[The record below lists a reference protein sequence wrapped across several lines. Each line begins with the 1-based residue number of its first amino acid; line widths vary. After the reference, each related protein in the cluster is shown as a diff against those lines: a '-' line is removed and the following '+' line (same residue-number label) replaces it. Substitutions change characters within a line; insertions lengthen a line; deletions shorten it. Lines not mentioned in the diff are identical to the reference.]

1 MLGGVTGTA
10 APGPRPHDRLSPM
23 STSTGSEGLR
33 VGERLDEAGARTGEP
48 ALVDPADLTTHGVI
62 VGMTGSGK
70 TGLAVALMEE
80 VLLSGVPVLA
90 IDPKGDL
97 TNLLLTFPE
106 LRPDDFAPWVP
117 DGSDPAQVASTWRDG
132 LADWGIGP
140 ERIAALRAKVRMGV
154 YTPGSAAATPL
165 DVVGSLGAPAG
176 ADGSVP
182 EAEAVEAEVQA
193 ITSGLLGLVGVEGDP
208 LASPEHLLVANIVH
222 AAWSAGESLD
232 LATLLQRIQDPPM
245 RRLGVMELDTV
256 IGPDARTKLAVRLN
270 GILAAPGFQDWFGG
284 APLDPQRLLFA
295 DDGRPSLAVIAVSH
309 LSDAER
315 QLVVSRVLASVIRW
329 FRGQPGTDRLRALV
343 YLDEVAGYAPPT
355 AQPATKAPIL
365 TILKQARAFGVGMVL
380 ATQNPVDL
388 DYKAMSNAGTWMVG
402 RLQTERD
409 KARLLEG
416 MAPAAGGVDVAA
428 LDASITALGKRQFLW
443 HRTGSD
449 LPVRFGSR
457 WAMSYLRGP
466 VTGAQLALL
475 PGREEVPVAG
485 STAAPAPA
493 AAPAP
498 DAAPVLEA
506 APVLDA
512 STPAPG
518 VDAPAPGV
526 DAPTAGGASSGMSS
540 GMSSEGSAIMPK
552 VADGVPVRY
561 LDPAAPWASA
571 VGSVPTSTVL
581 QAGIALRVSL
591 LFDDAKAAIRE
602 VQEWEAV
609 LTPLGD
615 VVDPAAATVV
625 DHDDR
630 DLRPDAPAGA
640 TYLPTD
646 ARIGTKGFYTD
657 LSKRLK
663 DLLVREQVLTV
674 PVNRK
679 LKLWGRVG
687 ESAEEFAARC
697 DEAAQAAADAES
709 DKIRERLTARIER
722 SRAAV
727 ETAQRRAASAE
738 QAADAA
744 GSTELTDM
752 AGSLLGGL
760 LGGRSRTRGLATAA
774 RTAMAGRERVGKA
787 RQRAED
793 AAAAVADKLDDVRA
807 LEEELAAQL
816 VAIDDEWRAVA
827 DEIEEA
833 QITLSR
839 TDVTVEMVTLL
850 WIPV

>member
-1 MLGGVTGTA
+1 
-10 APGPRPHDRLSPM
+10 M
-23 STSTGSEGLR
+23 SNPSGSEGLY
-33 VGERLDEAGARTGEP
+33 VGERSDDSGARTGER
-48 ALVDPADLTTHGVI
+48 ALVDADDLTTHGVI

-70 TGLAVALMEE
+70 TGLAISLIEE

-97 TNLLLTFPE
+97 ADLLLTFPE

-117 DGSDPAQVASTWRDG
+117 DGDDPSQVATTWREG
-132 LADWGIGP
+132 LADWGVGP
-140 ERIAALRAKVRMGV
+140 ERIAALRSRVRMGV
-154 YTPGSAAATPL
+154 YTPGSTAATPL

-176 ADGSVP
+176 SGGTPA

-193 ITSGLLGLVGVEGDP
+193 ITSGLLGLVGIEGDP
-208 LASPEHLLVANIVH
+208 LASPEHLLVANLVH

-295 DDGRPSLAVIAVSH
+295 DDGRPSLAVIALSH

-329 FRGQPGTDRLRALV
+329 FRSQPGTDRLRALV

-428 LDASITALGKRQFLW
+428 LDASITALDKRQFLW

-449 LPVRFGSR
+449 VPVRFGSR

-466 VTGAQLALL
+466 VTGSQLAQL
-475 PGREEVPVAG
+475 PGREEVPPATAAAA
-485 STAAPAPA
+485 TAAPAPGSAAAGAVPA
-493 AAPAP
+493 AAP
-498 DAAPVLEA
+498 
-506 APVLDA
+506 
-512 STPAPG
+512 
-518 VDAPAPGV
+518 APAPGV
-526 DAPTAGGASSGMSS
+526 DAPVAATTPPGVDGPGTAAGDASPV
-540 GMSSEGSAIMPK
+540 MPE

-561 LDPAAPWASA
+561 LDPAAPWAAA
-571 VGSVPTSTVL
+571 VGAVPTSTAL

-591 LFDDAKAAIRE
+591 LFDDAKAGVRE

-609 LTPLGD
+609 LAPLGD
-615 VVDPAAATVV
+615 VVDPATATVV

-630 DLRPDAPAGA
+630 DLRPDAPAAA
-640 TYLPTD
+640 TYLPTP
-646 ARIGTKGFYTD
+646 ARIGTKSFYTD

-674 PVNRK
+674 PVNRT

-687 ESAEEFAARC
+687 ETAEEFAARC
-697 DEAAQAAADAES
+697 DEAAQAAADAEAA
-709 DKIRERLTARIER
+709 KVREKLTARIER

-727 ETAQRRAASAE
+727 ETARRRADSAAE
-738 QAADAA
+738 AADAA
-744 GSTELTDM
+744 GSTELTDV

-787 RQRAED
+787 RQRADD
-793 AAAAVADKLDDVRA
+793 AAAAVADKADDVAA
-807 LEEELAAQL
+807 LEQELAEQL

-827 DEIEEA
+827 DEVQEA

-839 TDVTVEMVTLL
+839 TDVTVEMVTLV